1 VIGFV
6 DNDIIVKLA
15 ALDLFDDAL
24 KALGVTY
31 GEVFVL
37 STAKYKL
44 GVAKNPAKA
53 KARYGEVVFER
64 IAVFVNQVQE
74 VETAPSVE
82 DQTLLADIPGIDPGE
97 AILISAAS
105 QIPASLLATGDKR
118 ALGALVAA
126 PKCAPV
132 IARLEGRFICLEQIV
147 LRTITLLGFQVVL
160 DRVLPGIECDNA
172 LRAVFGSGRL
182 AQEPGVRAALKSYV
196 DDLRGKSGALLTVE

>member
-37 STAKYKL
+37 STAKFKL
-44 GVAKNPAKA
+44 GVAKNSAKA
-53 KARYGEVVFER
+53 KARYGELVFDR
-64 IAVFVNQVQE
+64 IAAFVNQVQQ
-74 VETAPSVE
+74 VESAPSVE
-82 DQTLLADIPGIDPGE
+82 EQALLADVPGIDPGE

-105 QIPASLLATGDKR
+105 QNPTSLLATGDKR
-118 ALGALVAA
+118 ALSALVAA
-126 PKCAPV
+126 PKCSPV
-132 IARLEGRFICLEQIV
+132 VVRLDGRFICLEQIV
-147 LRTITLLGFQVVL
+147 LRTINSLGFQVVL
-160 DRVLPGIECDNA
+160 DRVLPGIECDSA

-196 DDLRGKSGALLTVE
+196 DDLRGKSGALLIDE